1 MILDMICANMNAVH
15 MRNQTARVACK
26 GVTYDAAATIK
37 IVSKQEVYV
46 VSKVYVVAAK
56 RSAIGSMLGTLKDA
70 TTAYVGGEVLKAAL
84 AAANVQPEWLNEV
97 IVGNVLPAGL
107 GQGPGRQ
114 VALAAG
120 VPVEIPAY
128 SLNMVCGSGMKAVMN
143 AATTIAAGKADLIAA
158 GGAEIMSGAPYI
170 VPNKIRSGC
179 KMGDMKMIDHM
190 IYDALTDAYG
200 GVHMGIT
207 AENVADRF
215 GLTRQMQDEFAIASQ
230 QKAIAAQDAGNF
242 TEEIVPIT
250 VKQGKAEVVFAAD
263 EYINRKT
270 SLEKLGTLRPAFKKD
285 GTVTAGNASGIND
298 GASVLV
304 LASEKAVAEHN
315 LTPMA
320 ELVGWGQGGV
330 EPDVMGLGPVPA
342 IANALKDAGMKLSQ
356 MEVLELNEA
365 FAAQSLGV
373 VKLLS
378 QQHDLTEEEIKDRTN
393 PNGGAIALG
402 HPVGASGNRIIVT
415 LLHEMKRSNKE
426 YGLASLCIGGGMGT
440 AVILKKL

>member
-1 MILDMICANMNAVH
+1 MN
-15 MRNQTARVACK
+15 
-26 GVTYDAAATIK
+26 
-37 IVSKQEVYV
+37 
-46 VSKVYVVAAK
+46 KVYVVAAK
-56 RSAIGSMLGTLKDA
+56 RSAIGSMLGSLKD
-70 TTAYVGGEVLKAAL
+70 TTPAYIGGEVLKGAL
-84 AAANVQPEWLNEV
+84 AAANVQPEWLDEV

-128 SLNMVCGSGMKAVMN
+128 SLNMVCGSGMKAVIN
-143 AATTIAAGKADLIAA
+143 GATAIAAGKADLIAA
-158 GGAEIMSGAPYI
+158 GGAEVMSGAPYL
-170 VPNKIRSGC
+170 VTGKTRSGT
-179 KMGDMKMIDHM
+179 KMGDLKMIDHM
-190 IYDALTDAYG
+190 IFDALTDAYG
-200 GVHMGIT
+200 GMHMGIT
-207 AENVADRF
+207 AENVAARF
-215 GLTRQMQDEFAIASQ
+215 GLTREMQDAFAIASQ

-242 TEEIVPIT
+242 VEEIIPIT
-250 VKQGKAEVVFAAD
+250 VKQGKNEVVFAAD

-270 SLEKLGTLRPAFKKD
+270 TLEKLGTLRPAFKKD

-298 GASVLV
+298 GASFLI

-315 LTPMA
+315 LQPLA
-320 ELVGWGQGGV
+320 ELVGCGQGGV

-342 IANALKDAGMKLSQ
+342 IANALKDADMKLSQ

-373 VKLLS
+373 VKLLAE
-378 QQHDLTEEEIKDRTN
+378 QHDLSEEEIKARTN

-415 LLHEMKRSNKE
+415 LLHEMKRSGKQ

-440 AVILKKL
+440 AVILKNI

>member
-1 MILDMICANMNAVH
+1 M
-15 MRNQTARVACK
+15 
-26 GVTYDAAATIK
+26 
-37 IVSKQEVYV
+37 
-46 VSKVYVVAAK
+46 SKVYVVAAK
-56 RSAIGSMLGTLKDA
+56 RSAIGSMLGSLKDA
-70 TTAYVGGEVLKAAL
+70 TAPYIGGEVLKAAL
-84 AAANVQPEWLNEV
+84 AYAKVQPQWLDEV
-97 IVGNVLPAGL
+97 VVGNVLPAGV

-114 VALAAG
+114 VAIAAG
-120 VPVEIPAY
+120 VPVEVPAY

-158 GGAEIMSGAPYI
+158 GGAEIMSGAPYL
-170 VPNKIRSGC
+170 VNYKVRGGC

-200 GVHMGIT
+200 GMHMGIT
-207 AENVADRF
+207 AENVAERY
-215 GLTRQMQDEFAIASQ
+215 GITRQAQDEFAIASQ
-230 QKAIAAQDAGNF
+230 RKAIAAQDAGNF
-242 TEEIVPIT
+242 AEEIVPLT
-250 VKQGKAEVVFAAD
+250 VKIGRNEVVFDAD

-298 GASVLV
+298 GASFLV
-304 LASEKAVAEHN
+304 LASEKAVAEYG
-315 LTPMA
+315 LEPMA

-342 IANALKDAGMKLSQ
+342 VAAALKDAGMTLSQ

-373 VKLLS
+373 VKLLA
-378 QQHDLTEEEIKDRTN
+378 QQHDLTEDEIKARTN

-415 LLHEMKRSNKE
+415 LLHEMKRSGKQ

-440 AVILKKL
+440 AVILKNI